1 MLRVLLLLLLLF
13 LLLYSFFFSQ
23 TLDTSMKFFPLTIL
37 FDHQKAFFC
46 MRGIPLHDSKIIH
59 AQIIFSIII
68 ITDQLIPIILD
79 MKYMAV
85 LILWISLVSTYKVP
99 GNCHNPCQMHRTP
112 EAAFK
117 KGEKG
122 KLWQSLQK
130 MISKCDLSH
139 ILLIYS
145 LSLSLSLIIKIA

>member
-1 MLRVLLLLLLLF
+1 
-13 LLLYSFFFSQ
+13 
-23 TLDTSMKFFPLTIL
+23 
-37 FDHQKAFFC
+37 
-46 MRGIPLHDSKIIH
+46 
-59 AQIIFSIII
+59 
-68 ITDQLIPIILD
+68 

-145 LSLSLSLIIKIA
+145 LSLSLSHNKNCIIHLHNIQLNKELKVRGYSDG